1 MGFAVLAL
9 AIGGFVAGTR
19 FSMRGLLPVL
29 LLLLVASVAVAFVR
43 GLSTTDTALMVIL
56 AQAVVQ
62 CAYFLGLIVRAFWPA
77 SAPRHVA
84 ADHKPLRR
92 FGWTRH

>member
-9 AIGGFVAGTR
+9 AIGGFAAGTR

-29 LLLLVASVAVAFVR
+29 LLLLVASIALALVR
-43 GLSTTDTALMVIL
+43 GLSATDTALMVVL

-77 SAPRHVA
+77 STPRHAA

-92 FGWTRH
+92 FGWTRQ